1 MSANNHIG
9 PTRRGVTLIDS
20 ARGMTWLLVNTYG
33 IGVTSSGGL
42 LLVLATIFYP
52 PPIQPAL
59 FIGLVVLS
67 ATVRH
72 LGFPIGSITNSL
84 FGVLDLTAILL
95 LGPVAA
101 AWEASLAVLLEASVS
116 LARRTVRPTWT
127 WIRLLLFNASLKVTM
142 ALAAGGLYLLLGGQL
157 RPVALDPGLLVP
169 GMVLITSWF
178 LIDYGAWSAFQ
189 FLSGGRTRLLQWT
202 LLALPAC

>member
-59 FIGLVVLS
+59 FIGLVLLS

-127 WIRLLLFNASLKVTM
+127 WIRLLLFNASLRLRWPSPRVGSICCLG
-142 ALAAGGLYLLLGGQL
+142 ANCVPLLSI
-157 RPVALDPGLLVP
+157 PGC
-169 GMVLITSWF
+169 
-178 LIDYGAWSAFQ
+178 WSQA
-189 FLSGGRTRLLQWT
+189 
-202 LLALPAC
+202 